1 MKIRSVAVTALL
13 ALSGLISGQAA
24 AFTFDPDGAGPIAP
38 VIMDVFDWSP
48 RNGLIVNGVAFS
60 TTGAQPS
67 YYGQSRL
74 NSLMN
79 QGANIAI
86 PGLGEYTIVMGYGE
100 NGLGSVTNVA
110 NFSLN
115 PSSSTN
121 FFRIYY
127 DPSNYSSN
135 INGTGFDDGTLVLS
149 GTINDAS
156 VTYINGQGQTQ
167 QPLDGFLT
175 NNYPGVTTIIGSGTN
190 AVTFNVA
197 FANPAFF
204 PVEQPSVLKY
214 NESNVTPYQQTD
226 PSHQFAGA
234 IQGSVIL
241 PAIGAQTGISG
252 PDFQVQV
259 DGNMSVTVVPQAP
272 AIKIV
277 KVTGATSG
285 FANGADANDPNA
297 GDAPQIAIGNTVFW
311 TYRVTTTGNV
321 TLNNV
326 LVTDDQGVAVT
337 CPATTLAAGAS
348 MDCTASGA
356 AENLLSPVHTT
367 ELGKCG
373 NAPGAPLYKNLGSVV
388 GSPANG
394 QPNATAN
401 DLSHYCNP
409 QQPAIKIDKVTGATS
424 GFANGADAND
434 PNAGD
439 APQIAIG
446 NTVFRTYRV
455 TNTGNVTLNN
465 VLVTDDQGVAVTC
478 PATTLAAGAS
488 MDCTASG
495 AAENQLSPAHTT
507 ELGKCG
513 NAPGTPLYK
522 NIGSVVGSPANGQP
536 NVTANDLSHYCNPQQ
551 PAIKI
556 VKVTGATSGCAN
568 GADANDP
575 NAGDAPQIAIGNTVF
590 WTYRVTNTGNVTLNN
605 VLVTDDHGVAVTCP
619 ATTLA
624 AGASMDCTASG
635 AAENLLSPVHTT
647 ELGKCGNAPGTPLYK
662 NIGSVAGSPAN
673 GQPNVTANDLSHY
686 CNPQQPA
693 IKIVNVTG
701 ATSGFANGAD
711 ANDPNAGDAPQI
723 AIGNTVFWTYRVTNT
738 GNVTLNNVLVTDDQG
753 VAVTC
758 PATTLAAGAS
768 MDCTAS
774 GAAENLLSP
783 VHTTEL
789 GKCGNAPGTPLYK
802 NIGSV
807 VGSPANGQPNVT
819 ANDLSLYCNPQQ
831 PAIKIVKVTGATSG
845 FANGADA
852 NDPNAGD
859 APQIA
864 IGNTVFWTYRV
875 TNTGNVTL
883 NNVLVTDD
891 QGVAVTCP
899 ATTLAAGA
907 SMDCTASGAAENLLS
922 PVHTTEL
929 GKSGY
934 FH

>member
-38 VIMDVFDWSP
+38 VIMDVFDWAP

-127 DPSNYSSN
+127 DPSNNSSN

-241 PAIGAQTGISG
+241 PAIGAQNGISG

-259 DGNMSVTVVPQAP
+259 DGNMSVAVVPQAP

-277 KVTGATSG
+277 KVPGATSG

-297 GDAPQIAIGNTVFW
+297 GDAPQIAIGNTV
-311 TYRVTTTGNV
+311 
-321 TLNNV
+321 L
-326 LVTDDQGVAVT
+326 
-337 CPATTLAAGAS
+337 
-348 MDCTASGA
+348 
-356 AENLLSPVHTT
+356 
-367 ELGKCG
+367 
-373 NAPGAPLYKNLGSVV
+373 
-388 GSPANG
+388 
-394 QPNATAN
+394 
-401 DLSHYCNP
+401 
-409 QQPAIKIDKVTGATS
+409 
-424 GFANGADAND
+424 
-434 PNAGD
+434 
-439 APQIAIG
+439 
-446 NTVFRTYRV
+446 
-455 TNTGNVTLNN
+455 
-465 VLVTDDQGVAVTC
+465 
-478 PATTLAAGAS
+478 
-488 MDCTASG
+488 
-495 AAENQLSPAHTT
+495 
-507 ELGKCG
+507 
-513 NAPGTPLYK
+513 
-522 NIGSVVGSPANGQP
+522 
-536 NVTANDLSHYCNPQQ
+536 
-551 PAIKI
+551 
-556 VKVTGATSGCAN
+556 
-568 GADANDP
+568 
-575 NAGDAPQIAIGNTVF
+575 
-590 WTYRVTNTGNVTLNN
+590 
-605 VLVTDDHGVAVTCP
+605 
-619 ATTLA
+619 
-624 AGASMDCTASG
+624 
-635 AAENLLSPVHTT
+635 
-647 ELGKCGNAPGTPLYK
+647 
-662 NIGSVAGSPAN
+662 
-673 GQPNVTANDLSHY
+673 
-686 CNPQQPA
+686 
-693 IKIVNVTG
+693 
-701 ATSGFANGAD
+701 
-711 ANDPNAGDAPQI
+711 
-723 AIGNTVFWTYRVTNT
+723 WTYRVTNT

-774 GAAENLLSP
+774 GAADDLTTTS
-783 VHTTEL
+783 HTTVL
-789 GKCGNAPGTPLYK
+789 GVCGGVSQKPLYRNK
-802 NIGSV
+802 GTV
-807 VGSPANGQPNVT
+807 AGQTPAGGTVT
-819 ANDLSLYCNPQQ
+819 AEDLSHYCKSTQNP
-831 PAIKIVKVTGATSG
+831 KIDLTKYVSVNSDKYGNRIWEDAYFPTGPIASVCGDSTKYGSISGGLWSFFLLVFFSFFRLVVFSRGTFGGGFYKVGGSYGGGSYSGGSYGGGATYTCEVGPVQARTGQHTDTGKVTAKGGST
-845 FANGADA
+845 
-852 NDPNAGD
+852 
-859 APQIA
+859 
-864 IGNTVFWTYRV
+864 TVFD
-875 TNTGNVTL
+875 
-883 NNVLVTDD
+883 TDD
-891 QGVAVTCP
+891 AIFYG
-899 ATTLAAGA
+899 
-907 SMDCTASGAAENLLS
+907 
-922 PVHTTEL
+922 
-929 GKSGY
+929 
-934 FH
+934 